1 MSHIRMACLTLLVLF
16 LPLSAIA
23 SIMPDVVVETTI
35 SDLIGQLEEHRTE
48 LEKDKRKLFQ
58 MVEDVVVPHFEV
70 QMIARLVLGKHWR
83 TADEEQRGVFAEE
96 FKKLMIRTYATA
108 LFEYTGKEK
117 MEVKP
122 LRIKKGDKRVL
133 VETKVILP
141 GAPPVPVNYSFI
153 LTKSGDWKIYDVK
166 IDGISLVTTYRSSYG
181 QAVQNKGLNV
191 LIDELKKKNDNLEI
205 SG

>member
-1 MSHIRMACLTLLVLF
+1 MLGFVL
-16 LPLSAIA
+16 PQPASA

-35 SDLIGQLEEHRTE
+35 NDLIGQLEARRTE
-48 LEKDKRKLFQ
+48 LEKDKQKLFQ

-83 TADEEQRGVFAEE
+83 TANEKQREAFAEE

-108 LFEYTGKEK
+108 LFEYTGNEK
-117 MEVKP
+117 MVVKP
-122 LRIKKGDKRVL
+122 LRIKDGDKRAK
-133 VETKVILP
+133 VETKITLP

-181 QAVQNKGLNV
+181 QAVQNKGLDI
-191 LIDELKKKNDNLEI
+191 LIDELKRKNNNLGT